1 MFKGKEADM
10 RKKEPIIVTP
20 VPQEE
25 KILDVNA
32 TMQGSL
38 RFDDPVNLR
47 INGRFEGTLET
58 KGKLMIGDR
67 AEIKAD
73 ITGESISI
81 EGIVTGNIKASKVL
95 RLGASARLYGDIETA
110 ALSIEEGAVMNGQL
124 RMEKA
129 SPLNG
134 FSASSSSSSRNSSM
148 NLQQVAKYLEIDK
161 DKVSEWAA
169 NGKLPGMLENGEWF
183 FEKNRIDQWIT
194 QGSTRV

>member
-1 MFKGKEADM
+1 M
-10 RKKEPIIVTP
+10 RKNEPIIVTP

-25 KILDVNA
+25 KMLDVNA

-58 KGKLMIGDR
+58 KGKLMIGDK

-73 ITGESISI
+73 ITGESISV
-81 EGIVTGNIKASKVL
+81 EGVVTGNIKASKVL
-95 RLGASARLYGDIETA
+95 RLGRTARLNGDIETVA
-110 ALSIEEGAVMNGQL
+110 FSVEEGAILNGQL
-124 RMEKA
+124 RMEKVL
-129 SPLNG
+129 SSNG
-134 FSASSSSSSRNSSM
+134 FSTRSSFM

-194 QGSTRV
+194 QGSTRL